1 MRESV
6 DDESLMNVSHLLPP
20 RARERRATGN
30 LGARSA
36 PFAPPKKKKTHHK
49 TLTQAHKMGD
59 NLFEGIESCSYEL
72 I

>member
-36 PFAPPKKKKTHHK
+36 PFVLQKKKTHHK